1 MMKKRTV
8 LITGGA
14 KRVGK
19 EIALSLAN
27 KDTNLIIHYNKSVI
41 EAKKLKLLLEE
52 RGSKCALIK
61 SNLSNQKDL
70 KKIIN
75 NAKKFYGTINCLI
88 NNASL
93 FLNDNVENFS
103 DKLWNDHLN
112 INLLAPIR
120 LSQEFNK
127 QLPKK
132 SQGHIINI
140 LDQNIFNPDTSFFSY
155 NISKSALYTAT
166 IILAKSFAPNVRVNA
181 IGPGPTIKN
190 IHQSKKHFEK
200 SVKSTLL
207 KIGSPPSEIV
217 KSVIFLL
224 ESKAITGQFITVDGG
239 EHLK

>member
-1 MMKKRTV
+1 MKKKTV

-27 KDTNLIIHYNKSVI
+27 KNTNIIIHYNKSLN
-41 EAKKLKLLLEE
+41 EAKKLKLSIEE
-52 RGSKCALIK
+52 KGSECALIK
-61 SNLSNQKDL
+61 SNLSNQKNL
-70 KKIIN
+70 NKIIRDSV
-75 NAKKFYGTINCLI
+75 KFFGTINCLI

-93 FLNDNVENFS
+93 FINDNIENLS
-103 DKLWNDHLN
+103 DKLWNEHLN
-112 INLLAPIR
+112 INLLAPVK
-120 LSQEFNK
+120 LSQEFNR
-127 QLPKK
+127 QLPKQ

-166 IILAKSFAPNVRVNA
+166 MILAKSFAPNIRVNA
-181 IGPGPTIKN
+181 IGPGPTLKN
-190 IHQSKKHFEK
+190 VHQSKKHFEK
-200 SVKSTLL
+200 SVKNTPL

-224 ESKAITGQFITVDGG
+224 ESRAITGQFITVDGG
-239 EHLK
+239 EHLT

>member
-14 KRVGK
+14 KRVGR

-27 KDTNLIIHYNKSVI
+27 NDTNLIIHYNKSLL

-52 RGSKCALIK
+52 KGSKCALIK
-61 SNLSNQKDL
+61 SDLSKQKNL
-70 KKIIN
+70 KKIISTSR
-75 NAKKFYGTINCLI
+75 KFFGTINCLV

-93 FLNDNVENFS
+93 FLNDNIENFS

-112 INLLAPIR
+112 INLLAPVR

-166 IILAKSFAPNVRVNA
+166 IIV
-181 IGPGPTIKN
+181 GPGPIA
-190 IHQSKKHFEK
+190 F
-200 SVKSTLL
+200 TLIL
-207 KIGSPPSEIV
+207 G
-217 KSVIFLL
+217 
-224 ESKAITGQFITVDGG
+224 A
-239 EHLK
+239 

>member
-1 MMKKRTV
+1 MMKRRTV

-27 KDTNLIIHYNKSVI
+27 KDTNLIIHYNKSLL

-75 NAKKFYGTINCLI
+75 NARKFFGTINCLI

-93 FLNDNVENFS
+93 FLNDNVESFS

-112 INLLAPIR
+112 
-120 LSQEFNK
+120 LS
-127 QLPKK
+127 LI
-132 SQGHIINI
+132 HI
-140 LDQNIFNPDTSFFSY
+140 
-155 NISKSALYTAT
+155 
-166 IILAKSFAPNVRVNA
+166 
-181 IGPGPTIKN
+181 
-190 IHQSKKHFEK
+190 
-200 SVKSTLL
+200 
-207 KIGSPPSEIV
+207 
-217 KSVIFLL
+217 
-224 ESKAITGQFITVDGG
+224 
-239 EHLK
+239 

>member
-1 MMKKRTV
+1 MKKRTV

-27 KDTNLIIHYNKSVI
+27 KDTNLIIHYNKSLL

-75 NAKKFYGTINCLI
+75 NAKKFFGTINCLI

-93 FLNDNVENFS
+93 FLNDNVESFS

-112 INLLAPIR
+112 INLLVLLYFHFYYKI
-120 LSQEFNK
+120 
-127 QLPKK
+127 LPY
-132 SQGHIINI
+132 H
-140 LDQNIFNPDTSFFSY
+140 FFSDICFSSNY
-155 NISKSALYTAT
+155 LKENLY
-166 IILAKSFAPNVRVNA
+166 
-181 IGPGPTIKN
+181 
-190 IHQSKKHFEK
+190 
-200 SVKSTLL
+200 
-207 KIGSPPSEIV
+207 
-217 KSVIFLL
+217 
-224 ESKAITGQFITVDGG
+224 
-239 EHLK
+239 